1 MTKYKLIKEYPGSP
15 KLGTIAE
22 KESKIKSNT
31 SYYYKEGDSRW
42 CIYDYH
48 VEDNPEYWEKVNEYL
63 WYVVLENDFHY
74 NDGFRDTRSICW
86 HVHYVECLNSEDIE
100 RELWTSVKKHIFKT
114 KEEAEEYVLYNKP
127 CLSALDVMKMFNVSI
142 NFTLFENS
150 IPLKEFIKSKL

>member
-63 WYVVLENDFHY
+63 WWVVFTKEEALFKTCTPYLIETYGFHKNDSRQY
-74 NDGFRDTRSICW
+74 
-86 HVHYVECLNSEDIE
+86 
-100 RELWTSVKKHIFKT
+100 FKT
-114 KEEAEEYVLYNKP
+114 KEEAEEFILDNKP
-127 CLSALDVMKMFNVSI
+127 CLSYTDIMWNFQEDTKKNTLSIHKDMLIAL
-142 NFTLFENS
+142 
-150 IPLKEFIKSKL
+150 IKSKL